1 MKIFRIE
8 SYERAMHDAR
18 EMFEQELDNL
28 RAEHDDVMT
37 AIGEAVDDAAEDAA
51 VEQYKRI
58 GWAINDIEKLLS
70 ALYDAEQA
78 FGGLECDNEQV
89 LKRMGLL

>member
-1 MKIFRIE
+1 MKTFRIE

-18 EMFEQELDNL
+18 EMFEQELDKL
-28 RAEHDDVMT
+28 RAEHDDAMT
-37 AIGEAVDDAAEDAA
+37 AIGEAADEAAEDAA
-51 VEQYKRI
+51 AEQYKRI
-58 GWAINDIEKLLS
+58 GWAISDIKKLLD

-89 LKRMGLL
+89 LKRMGLI

>member
-1 MKIFRIE
+1 MKTFRIE
-8 SYERAMHDAR
+8 SYEQATREMR
-18 EMFEQELDNL
+18 EMFEQELDKL
-28 RAEHDDVMT
+28 RTEHDDAT
-37 AIGEAVDDAAEDAA
+37 GDDY
-51 VEQYKRI
+51 QRI
-58 GWAINDIEKLLS
+58 GYAISDIEKLLD